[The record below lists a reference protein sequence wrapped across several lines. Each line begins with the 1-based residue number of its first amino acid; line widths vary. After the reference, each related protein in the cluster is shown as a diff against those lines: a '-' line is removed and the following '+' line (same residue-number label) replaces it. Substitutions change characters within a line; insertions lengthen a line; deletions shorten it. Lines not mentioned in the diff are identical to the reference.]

1 MFVDLMAMSFVP
13 SCLTDVPITAFDVSL
28 DIAIYNFCCLFVVQH
43 VLIFR
48 GIYSSMHEERT
59 VTVTYLSH
67 SCFEVKDDNRTL
79 LVDPFFTSNRLAP
92 PYGGKP
98 DIVLVTHEHSDHSD
112 AGKFAAMVI
121 APPPL
126 KRKFS
131 EMTILEVGKSAL
143 VKGIA
148 IEMISAS
155 HPMSRYPGGYIFTM
169 GGLRFAHLGDT
180 YLRGV
185 HPLADIDVLFIPIGG
200 LLTMNI
206 NKAVKAL
213 DRIKPRVAIPM
224 HFNTFGAIRA
234 DPQQFKRK
242 AEAAGHLV
250 TVIPIGGSITVNA
263 RGE

>member
-1 MFVDLMAMSFVP
+1 
-13 SCLTDVPITAFDVSL
+13 
-28 DIAIYNFCCLFVVQH
+28 
-43 VLIFR
+43 
-48 GIYSSMHEERT
+48 MHEERT

-67 SCFEVKDDNRTL
+67 SCFEVKDDNHTL
-79 LVDPFFTSNRLAP
+79 LVDPFFTKNRLAP

-112 AGKFAAMVI
+112 AGKFAAMVV

-126 KRKFS
+126 KGKFS

-200 LLTMNI
+200 LFTMNI

-224 HFNTFGAIRA
+224 HFNTFRGIRT